1 MIQEAAPASK
11 PTDIPPRGWKE
22 VLKATWKET
31 GKDNI
36 SIVAAGVAFYIF
48 TALVPLLTALVLTYG
63 LVADPA
69 TVEQDMQ
76 SLTGVLPQGAS
87 EIIGQQLHSMVQSSG
102 GKTGFALVLA
112 LLIALYGAS
121 KVSTSL
127 MTGMNIAWGV
137 EEKRGFVKRTLIA
150 IAIVAG
156 MVLAIL
162 AAGFAISA
170 VSLIES
176 LLPSLGGV
184 AHVLL
189 QILSFVLAAGVV
201 VLMLAVVYRY
211 APNRPDAKWA
221 WVTPGSIVAAVVWA
235 LATVGFA
242 FYVANFG
249 SYNATYGA
257 LGAVIVFLTW
267 LYLTSYIILMGAEM
281 NAVLEQ
287 EVAAAPQA
295 REKESGQKE
304 AGQQQGAAQA
314 GGQPQEHKRANP
326 PIAPLAYP
334 AHAVAIEKEREK
346 ATEPASAG
354 SLALRFGV
362 ATLLS
367 AMLGG
372 SAKRKDE
379 AAA

>member
-48 TALVPLLTALVLTYG
+48 TALVPLLTAVVLTYG

-69 TVEQDMQ
+69 TVEKDMQ

-137 EEKRGFVKRTLIA
+137 EEKRGFIKRTLIA

-170 VSLIES
+170 VSLVES

-189 QILSFVLAAGVV
+189 QILSFLLAAGVV
-201 VLMLAVVYRY
+201 IVMLAVVYRY

-221 WVTPGSIVAAVVWA
+221 WVTPGSIVAAIVWA
-235 LATVGFA
+235 LATMGFA

-295 REKESGQKE
+295 GQKE
-304 AGQQQGAAQA
+304 PGQKEPGQKQGAAQA
-314 GGQPQEHKRANP
+314 GSQPQDHGRARP
-326 PIAPLAYP
+326 PVEPLAYP
-334 AHAVAIEKEREK
+334 AHAAAIEKEREK
-346 ATEPASAG
+346 ASEPASAG
-354 SLALRFGV
+354 ALALRFGV
-362 ATLLS
+362 ATLLT
-367 AMLGG
+367 ALLGG